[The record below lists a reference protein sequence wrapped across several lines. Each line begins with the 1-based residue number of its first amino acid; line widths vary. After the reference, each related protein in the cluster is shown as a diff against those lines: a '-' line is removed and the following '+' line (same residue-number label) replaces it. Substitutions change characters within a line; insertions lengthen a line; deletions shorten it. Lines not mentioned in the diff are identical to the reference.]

1 MRNTLEQ
8 WERGLL
14 CELWNRAELAILDD
28 RAKTPQYAMR
38 MVDRELRKMQ
48 LEYRR
53 SSVAFPC
60 QMQTNPVP
68 DYTEDV
74 HDFAKKVVRR
84 ATAKR

>member
-8 WERGLL
+8 WEKGVL

-53 SSVAFPC
+53 GSVDFMT
-60 QMQTNPVP
+60 QMQTNPLP
-68 DYTEDV
+68 DYTDDV
-74 HDFAKKVVRR
+74 HDFARKVLRR
-84 ATAKR
+84 ATSKK

>member
-8 WERGLL
+8 WEKGLL

-53 SSVAFPC
+53 HGVDLPC
-60 QMQTNPVP
+60 QMQTNPLP
-68 DYTEDV
+68 DYTDDV
-74 HDFAKKVVRR
+74 HDFAKKVLRR

>member
-1 MRNTLEQ
+1 M
-8 WERGLL
+8 L

-53 SSVAFPC
+53 TAMGVGNC
-60 QMQTNPVP
+60 NNTNPP
-68 DYTEDV
+68 SDYTEDV
-74 HDFAKKVVRR
+74 HDFARKVLRKASAKK
-84 ATAKR
+84 